1 MLATVDA
8 NVLVALFAFLTAIVT
23 VAIPQI
29 RANRRSEKHQRE
41 IKDALGEKN
50 GNGNAMEMLA
60 KSMAAAYE
68 LLGRMDRHEE
78 LDTTRFQAL
87 DEAVEQVSGQVATA
101 TSAAAS
107 AAQAAAST
115 ASSAAVLAAGVA
127 ERLKAKEDG
136 DKTPD

>member
-23 VAIPQI
+23 VAIPQL
-29 RANRRSEKHQRE
+29 RANRRSEKHQKD

-60 KSMAAAYE
+60 KTMGAQYE
-68 LLGRMDRHEE
+68 LLSRMDKHED
-78 LDTTRFQAL
+78 LDTQRFQAL
-87 DEAVEQVSGQVATA
+87 DEAVESVSGQVSTA

-115 ASSAAVLAAGVA
+115 AASAAVLAAGVA
-127 ERLKAKEDG
+127 EQLKVKDDG
-136 DKTPD
+136 EKTG